1 MRSKQPIYGLLA
13 EFNNPTALVQAAE
26 RAHRAGY
33 RKLDAYSP
41 YPIEELS
48 EALHLRRSKVAL
60 IVLSGGLLGA
70 ASGLFMQYYASV
82 LSYPLNIGGRPLA
95 SFPSFIPITFEMTV
109 LLASLIGAAGM
120 LFLNGLPQPYHPVF
134 NVERFLRAS
143 QDSFFLCIEAQ
154 DERFDYNETRRFLE
168 SLNATEVSDV
178 EP

>member
-1 MRSKQPIYGLLA
+1 MESKQSIYGLLA
-13 EFNNPTALVQAAE
+13 EFNSSTALVEAAE
-26 RAHRAGY
+26 QAHSAGY
-33 RKLDAYSP
+33 KKLDAYSP

-48 EALHLRRSKVAL
+48 EALHLRRSKVP
-60 IVLSGGLLGA
+60 IVVLTGGLLGA

-95 SFPSFIPITFEMTV
+95 SFPSFIPITFEATV
-109 LLASLIGAAGM
+109 LLASLIGVAGM

-143 QDSFFLCIEAQ
+143 QDCFFLCIEAR
-154 DERFDYNETRRFLE
+154 DERFDYDETRRFLE

-178 EP
+178 EA